1 MIRKQ
6 LVGAW
11 DLALALAEP
20 TEHHLLA
27 LLSVALLW
35 GWPLE
40 AAVLGLAW
48 SGILRIGEV
57 LMAQRCDLTLPCDS
71 APGVGF
77 GVLRIRSPKTRGRAA
92 CHQAARID
100 PPDSRLCISSPR
112 QFAMAISSRH
122 APKKIL
128 ESFRRS

>member
-11 DLALALAEP
+11 DLALAWLAEP
-20 TEHHLLA
+20 SEHHLLA
-27 LLSVALLW
+27 LLSVALLC

-57 LMAQRCDLTLPCDS
+57 LISQRCDLILPCDS

-92 CHQAARID
+92 CHQAAGID
-100 PPDSRLCISSPR
+100 PRLCISSPK
-112 QFAMAISSRH
+112 QFAMAIFSRH

-128 ESFRRS
+128 QSFRRS

>member
-11 DLALALAEP
+11 DLALAWLAEP
-20 TEHHLLA
+20 SEHHLLA

-57 LMAQRCDLTLPCDS
+57 LISQRCDL
-71 APGVGF
+71 
-77 GVLRIRSPKTRGRAA
+77 
-92 CHQAARID
+92 ID
-100 PPDSRLCISSPR
+100 PSMRLCSWSWFWRVEDPKPQNKGPCSVSPSCR
-112 QFAMAISSRH
+112 D
-122 APKKIL
+122 
-128 ESFRRS
+128 